1 MEDTAASGKNQGD
14 YERQLAEARAR
25 READLRTRAFLQA
38 VLEPGAFERM
48 RNIAISNPDLYR
60 GLTQMLMALYQEGK
74 LPRRVTEEEL
84 KALLARVLSQRREPT
99 IKFLRK

>member
-1 MEDTAASGKNQGD
+1 MDVSESQDQGG
-14 YERQLAEARAR
+14 YEKQLAEARAR

-48 RNIAISNPDLYR
+48 RNIAISNQDLYR

-74 LPRRVTEEEL
+74 LPRKVTEAEL
-84 KALLARVLSQRREPT
+84 KALLERVLSQRHEPT